1 MPVTDPSQR
10 RHYCS
15 GTGREEAEM
24 NGYGRVGQEHINDL
38 VREAER
44 ERIAKRT
51 RRSRETERRSLA
63 RLVSLALQG
72 IARH

>member
-1 MPVTDPSQR
+1 MPVTDASEGR
-10 RHYCS
+10 LYGS
-15 GTGREEAEM
+15 DTGREEAEM
-24 NGYGRVGQEHINDL
+24 NGYGAVGQEHINDL